1 MKRALRLSL
10 LAALSFVAAAGALW
24 IGRGAQ
30 PDHARAS
37 DPAAVP
43 AAKVARLVLAHGEV
57 DGFATEIAVA
67 TIDPAANSAAVKP
80 LASVAHTRGS
90 AIRGAAFG
98 DAAFVVAQLD
108 GPRGTSYDGVLFR
121 VEGGKVT
128 RLVSEVARAST
139 PFVTRQ
145 GRVLVARGA
154 DGPEP
159 TPAEAQK
166 LKLRDDELTI
176 DDVDPITGATR
187 TLWRGKGYQ
196 AFLGARIESA
206 GVGEEIVVYH
216 STAKGA
222 ALFAL
227 DPASGAARALL
238 PGVAPFARDFS
249 FDRVHGA
256 LLFADLGPDGR
267 TFQVLSLDLASLALR
282 AVYASPNEHLMPFA
296 LPSGDVALSSDGD
309 KGLAVIVQAGGGQF
323 RLVSPLGD
331 GSDAA
336 THASPDGRWIAL
348 RHTPKALAVDEPP
361 KVVAFDLAA
370 GKIVP
375 LGLPPDHFVEPLGF
389 LSAGAA
395 GGAP

>member
-1 MKRALRLSL
+1 MKRALRLTL
-10 LAALSFVAAAGALW
+10 LAGASFVAAAGALW

-30 PDHARAS
+30 PERAHAS

-43 AAKVARLVLAHGEV
+43 AAPLARLVLAHGEI
-57 DGFATEIAVA
+57 DGFATEVAVA
-67 TIDPAANSAAVKP
+67 TVDATANVAAVRP
-80 LASVAHTRGS
+80 LASVSHTRGS

-98 DAAFVVAQLD
+98 DVAFVVAQVD
-108 GPRGTSYDGVLFR
+108 GPRGTTYDGALFR
-121 VEGGKVT
+121 VESGKVT
-128 RLVSEVARAST
+128 RLVTDVARAST
-139 PFVTRQ
+139 PFVTRT
-145 GRVLVARGA
+145 GRVIVARGA

-159 TPAEAQK
+159 GPAEANK
-166 LKLRDDELTI
+166 LQLREDELTI

-196 AFLGARIESA
+196 AFLGARIEHGA
-206 GVGEEIVVYH
+206 GDELVVYH
-216 STAKGA
+216 STVKGA

-227 DPASGAARALL
+227 DPASGGARVLAA
-238 PGVAPFARDFS
+238 GVAPFARDFS

-256 LLFADLGPDGR
+256 LLFADLGADGR
-267 TFQVLSLDLASLALR
+267 TYQVLSLDLASHALR
-282 AVYASPNEHLMPFA
+282 TVYASPNEHLMPFA

-309 KGLAVIVQAGGGQF
+309 KGLAVIVQAGSGQF

-331 GSDAA
+331 GSDAV

-348 RHTPKALAVDEPP
+348 RHTPKAPVVDEPP

-375 LGLPPDHFVEPLGF
+375 LGLPPDHFVEPF
-389 LSAGAA
+389 AFVDASA
-395 GGAP
+395 GGAR